1 MELDDD
7 KKIKKYVQ
15 NALKSGINKDD
26 VNNAVSVLNKNKE
39 EEVLIH

>member
-1 MELDDD
+1 MEVDDEKNL
-7 KKIKKYVQ
+7 KKFVQ
-15 NALKSGINKDD
+15 NALKSGISKED